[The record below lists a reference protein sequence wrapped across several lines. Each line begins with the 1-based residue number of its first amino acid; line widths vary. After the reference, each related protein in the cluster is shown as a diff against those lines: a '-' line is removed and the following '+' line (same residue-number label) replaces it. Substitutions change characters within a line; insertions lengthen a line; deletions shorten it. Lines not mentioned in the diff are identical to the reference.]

1 MFLKSLNWPILTSV
15 ILLLSVGILVIYSS
29 STELAT
35 QQFIFACFGLAFYFI
50 ISKLNYEAFKTL
62 AKPLYIIVLALLL
75 LVFILGFETRGSIRW
90 IPLGIFNIQPSEFAK
105 PVMILLLADFW
116 VKNRP
121 SWINIAKS
129 VLLISV
135 PLLFVFKQPD
145 LGTTL
150 TILALSLGM
159 LFLAKIS
166 YKKILILLSIAL
178 LTLPL
183 VWFGLQDYQKSRVT
197 SFLSPNSDPL
207 GEGYNAIQSAIAVG
221 SGEFS
226 GRGLG
231 HGTQS
236 RLQFLPEFRTDFIFA
251 AIAEEL
257 GFLGSI
263 LILIIYL
270 WLILYCFQVASN
282 AGDIFG
288 FLLAGGVGVNILFQ
302 TIVNIGMNIGL
313 LPITGITLPLISYG
327 GSSLLATL
335 ISLGFVASVAK
346 KRRKVDIESQIG

>member
-166 YKKILILLSIAL
+166 YKKILILI
-178 LTLPL
+178 
-183 VWFGLQDYQKSRVT
+183 RI
-197 SFLSPNSDPL
+197 
-207 GEGYNAIQSAIAVG
+207 E
-221 SGEFS
+221 
-226 GRGLG
+226 
-231 HGTQS
+231 
-236 RLQFLPEFRTDFIFA
+236 
-251 AIAEEL
+251 
-257 GFLGSI
+257 
-263 LILIIYL
+263 
-270 WLILYCFQVASN
+270 
-282 AGDIFG
+282 
-288 FLLAGGVGVNILFQ
+288 
-302 TIVNIGMNIGL
+302 
-313 LPITGITLPLISYG
+313 
-327 GSSLLATL
+327 
-335 ISLGFVASVAK
+335 K
-346 KRRKVDIESQIG
+346 K